1 MSLNFLE
8 LFPLVVHLIQCKS
21 YFGTPLR
28 YMSEAKIFN
37 KDKSNDTTCG
47 LSMYCMKAIEQNAN
61 TNIILMHTIYN
72 DYSSRMPDIYISQM

>member
-28 YMSEAKIFN
+28 YICEAKIFN

-47 LSMYCMKAIEQNAN
+47 LC
-61 TNIILMHTIYN
+61 TV
-72 DYSSRMPDIYISQM
+72 